1 MTDIFLIPVGQGG
14 ERRYLIRAG
23 GRHAGGITVH
33 SVRGDAF
40 SYGIAIAPDMR
51 RHGVA
56 SAALLQLFEQMR
68 AQGFACAIAQ
78 VQEQNAASLALH
90 AKLGFIRTLNEDGVV
105 TLERAL

>member
-1 MTDIFLIPVGQGG
+1 MTNVALIPAGQGG
-14 ERRYLIRAG
+14 ERRFLIRAG
-23 GRHAGGITVH
+23 GGHAGGITVH

-51 RHGVA
+51 RRGVA
-56 SAALLQLFEQMR
+56 RKALLALFERMR
-68 AQGFACAIAQ
+68 AQGFAHAIVQ

-90 AKLGFIRTLNEDGVV
+90 AGLGFEETLREGGVV